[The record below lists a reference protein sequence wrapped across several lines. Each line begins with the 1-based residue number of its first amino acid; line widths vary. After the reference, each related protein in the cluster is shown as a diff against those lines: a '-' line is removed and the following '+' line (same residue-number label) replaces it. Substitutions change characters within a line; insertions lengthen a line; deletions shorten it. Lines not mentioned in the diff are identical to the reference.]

1 MSEPAPPHQ
10 DAGARPGPLL
20 PVQDGRD
27 GALMFVIGVLCAL
40 ACLAVLGGAAAD
52 RAARGWRDDLKTSAT
67 IQVRPKP
74 GETSAEAAARGA
86 EALAGVKG
94 VVEARALDRA
104 AAVKL
109 LEPWLGKG
117 AVPDDLPIPELVT
130 ADLDPAHPANAAA
143 LSAALAQAGV
153 DGSVDDHGRWLAD
166 VERTALTVR
175 FGAIGAALALAA
187 AAAASIGFATRAGLQ
202 ARREVVEVLHL
213 AGAEDRFIAALFQ
226 NRFARLSAWAGLQG
240 TALAAALWSLLR
252 LFAPGDGF
260 SPLLPQAWS
269 DLWLITPC
277 LFIAG
282 AIGAISARGSAMSM
296 LRNGYGSGVGDK
308 GVGDRMER

>member
-20 PVQDGRD
+20 PVRDGRD
-27 GALMFVIGVLCAL
+27 RALTFVIAVLCAL

-52 RAARGWRDDLKTSAT
+52 RAARGWSGDLKASAT
-67 IQVRPKP
+67 VQVRPKP

-86 EALAGVKG
+86 EALAGVRG

-104 AAVKL
+104 TAVRL
-109 LEPWLGKG
+109 LEPWLGRG

-130 ADLDPAHPANAAA
+130 VDLDPIHPAAPAAMA
-143 LSAALAQAGV
+143 AALAQAGV
-153 DGSVDDHGRWLAD
+153 DAAVDDHERWLGD
-166 VERTALTVR
+166 VKRMALTVR
-175 FGAIGAALALAA
+175 LGAFGAALALAA
-187 AAAASIGFATRAGLQ
+187 AAAAAIGFATRVGLQ

-213 AGAEDRFIAALFQ
+213 AGAEDRFIAGLFQ

-240 TALAAALWSLLR
+240 MAAAAAVWLVVRLL
-252 LFAPGDGF
+252 APKDGF
-260 SPLLPQAWS
+260 SPLLPQAWT
-269 DLWLITPC
+269 DLWLISPC

-282 AIGAISARGSAMSM
+282 AIGAISARASAMSM
-296 LRNGYGSGVGDK
+296 LRRGD
-308 GVGDRMER
+308 GAGGRLEP